1 MKSFFTNQGAFSAV
15 YLVLGILLLI
25 HPVAFSRA
33 VCYVLGICAFVYGA
47 WKIWGYWKDRKLGGV
62 FQLELIV
69 GVILVVIG
77 LVALFKSEVLLSI
90 LPVIIGLIILMDGL
104 VTINQALNLRK
115 LDYRWKYTTLF
126 RSHGHCGS
134 RVRPGSGSES
144 LRKRDASHAFP
155 GLHTAGGRLLRL
167 LVVLQ
172 TEKTV

>member
-1 MKSFFTNQGAFSAV
+1 MKSFFTNQGAFSIV

-90 LPVIIGLIILMDGL
+90 LPVIIGLIIDQSGTEPSETGL
-104 VTINQALNLRK
+104 SLEIPSA
-115 LDYRWKYTTLF
+115 
-126 RSHGHCGS
+126 HGHCGS

-155 GLHTAGGRLLRL
+155 GLHTAGGRFLRL